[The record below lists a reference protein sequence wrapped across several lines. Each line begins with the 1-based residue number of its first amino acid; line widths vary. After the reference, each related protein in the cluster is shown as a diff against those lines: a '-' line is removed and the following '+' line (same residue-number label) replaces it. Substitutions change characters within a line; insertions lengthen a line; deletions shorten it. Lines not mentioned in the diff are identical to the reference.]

1 MVSLMTK
8 PEEYTIRFGK
18 PLDIPNLI
26 AADRAASELFRPTG
40 LIPSMATIPESIP
53 VPILT
58 DAINTGMV
66 LVAADKAGAVG
77 FALCQIF
84 APYLYLHQLSVT
96 PEHGRK
102 GIGRRLVQRVFLLA
116 ENNKCSSVVL
126 STFRDV
132 PWNAPF
138 YASLGFKEL
147 PRRKLVD
154 WMLGIEQEQSKMLDT
169 TKRCFMRRSV
179 RRSLRSRFL

>member
-1 MVSLMTK
+1 MVYQMTK
-8 PEEYTIRFGK
+8 PEEYAIRFGR

-40 LIPSMATIPESIP
+40 LVPDMATIPESIP
-53 VPILT
+53 VPVLT
-58 DAINTGMV
+58 DALNAGMV
-66 LVAADKAGAVG
+66 LVATHEDTAIG

-84 APYLYLHQLSVT
+84 GTYLYLHQLSVA

-102 GIGRRLVQRVFLLA
+102 GIGRELVQRVFLLA
-116 ENNKCSSVVL
+116 ENNKCHSVAL
-126 STFRDV
+126 STFREV

-147 PRRKLVD
+147 PAKKRAA
-154 WMLGIEQEQSKMLDT
+154 WMLEIEQEQSKTLDI
-169 TKRCFMRRSV
+169 TKRCFMRRPV
-179 RRSLRSRFL
+179 RRPLRSRFL